1 MIRSSTLSLMEST
14 DFKINQLKEIM
25 VEYQRVVNL
34 YINELWQEKKIGS
47 FVKCKVNSWLSARLL
62 QCAGKQAI
70 QITSIQQMEDV
81 MMALVYMQVITLHL
95 HLH

>member
-1 MIRSSTLSLMEST
+1 MIRISTLSLMEST

-34 YINELWQEKKIGS
+34 YIDELWQEKKIGS
-47 FVKCKVNSWLSARLL
+47 FVKCKANSWLSSRLL

-70 QITSIQQMEDV
+70 QIIKSTRKKDKQKTYDK
-81 MMALVYMQVITLHL
+81 YRKTYKYF
-95 HLH
+95 